1 MGTNSPKHTNCQF
14 FGEKKETPIVILWW
28 CYSFYPPYIKR
39 NNAKLVTFTD
49 GSDMYIHISSFVY
62 SCNVRYSTK
71 KKNKSC
77 QRCPK
82 KKKKKKKNTNKGQ
95 KKKKKK
101 KKKK

>member
-1 MGTNSPKHTNCQF
+1 MGLICT
-14 FGEKKETPIVILWW
+14 
-28 CYSFYPPYIKR
+28 YI
-39 NNAKLVTFTD
+39 FQ
-49 GSDMYIHISSFVY
+49 SFVY

-82 KKKKKKKNTNKGQ
+82 KKKKKYQTL

-101 KKKK
+101 KKKKS